1 MGTTVS
7 DSNHS
12 RAYSIHAVQATLA
25 DLLLF
30 KPVAPLVNTE
40 GKLIKSPKWSTT
52 CKQASKVDWQL
63 LG

>member
-1 MGTTVS
+1 
-7 DSNHS
+7 
-12 RAYSIHAVQATLA
+12 LA